1 MQLGIHREAQR
12 EYNLIGDGDLGEDGI
27 WSVWDLNSS
36 RATVKSVFDLQDIL
50 NLIISFADD
59 EVLFKMS
66 MVNKR
71 LRRVTVQEELTIK
84 GKDR

>member
-1 MQLGIHREAQR
+1 MQIGIHREAQR

-27 WSVWDLNSS
+27 WSVWDLKSS
-36 RATVKSVFDLQDIL
+36 HSTVKSVFDIQDIL
-50 NLIISFADD
+50 NLIIQFADD

-71 LRRVTVQEELTIK
+71 LRRVVV
-84 GKDR
+84 